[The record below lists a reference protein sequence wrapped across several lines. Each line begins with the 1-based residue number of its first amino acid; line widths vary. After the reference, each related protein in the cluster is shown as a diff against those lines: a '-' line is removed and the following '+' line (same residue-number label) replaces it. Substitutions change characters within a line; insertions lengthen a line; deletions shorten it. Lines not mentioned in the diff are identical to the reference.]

1 MSDLVIKHA
10 GTTQTQGYQG
20 PISAGAALGQNG
32 AIFVSAFTNAV
43 TPADGSVFVAV
54 TFVEDTVFDSGTAG
68 LIGEDDTKWPSTVGT
83 GTAIDADGGAVVDSV
98 TFPAGLTIFG
108 RWTSLKIDSGKIIA
122 YVG

>member
-10 GTTQTQGYQG
+10 GTTQTQGSQG
-20 PISAGAALGQNG
+20 HISAGAALGQNG
-32 AIFVSAFTNAV
+32 AIYVSGTTNAV
-43 TPADGSVFVAV
+43 TPADGTVFIAV
-54 TFVEDTVFDSGTAG
+54 TFVEDTVFDAGTDG

-83 GTAIDADGGAVVDSV
+83 GTAIDANGGAVVDSV